1 MKIAVWDTYV
11 SRTDGRLMH
20 FDILVPD
27 HITDENK
34 ILAYGKKYLDTKSF
48 KTGTLTSNECKFCH
62 IQKAP
67 DGMIQDIETTG
78 FSIFEMENCS

>member
-11 SRTDGRLMH
+11 NRMDGLSMH

-34 ILAYGKKYLDTKSF
+34 ILAYGRKYLDTKTF
-48 KTGTLTSNECKFCH
+48 KTGKLTSNECKFCH

-67 DGMIQDIETTG
+67 NGMIEDIEANG
-78 FSIFEMENCS
+78 YSIFEMENCN